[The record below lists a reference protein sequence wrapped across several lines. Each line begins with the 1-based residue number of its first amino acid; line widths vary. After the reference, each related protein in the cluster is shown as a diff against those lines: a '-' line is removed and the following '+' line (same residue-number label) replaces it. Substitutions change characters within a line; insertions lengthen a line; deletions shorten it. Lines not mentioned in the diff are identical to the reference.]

1 MGDVVLRPSCIHSKR
16 LPSWKLTY
24 MYVYINVSHIPY
36 KGTFEDVFPVEQR
49 WDMLVSWKVA
59 VDFFCVP

>member
-1 MGDVVLRPSCIHSKR
+1 
-16 LPSWKLTY
+16 
-24 MYVYINVSHIPY
+24 MYVYMNVSHIPY

-59 VDFFCVP
+59 VDFFVYLENTPGVFSLSSGVP